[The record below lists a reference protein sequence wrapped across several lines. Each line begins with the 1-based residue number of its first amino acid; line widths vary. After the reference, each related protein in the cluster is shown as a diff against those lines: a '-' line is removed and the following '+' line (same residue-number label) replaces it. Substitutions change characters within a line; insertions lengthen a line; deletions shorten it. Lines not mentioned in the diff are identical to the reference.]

1 MRVLV
6 TGAQGLLGAAIVR
19 EFAASADVIARGHA
33 ALDISSTESVEAA
46 LAESSPDV
54 IVNCAAYNDV
64 DRAEDDPAYALEV
77 NAFGAL
83 ALARAAAER
92 DVSLVHYSSDFV
104 FDGEKNSPYIEDDS
118 PNPRGAYAASKLLG
132 DWFALEAP
140 RSWVLRVE
148 SLFGKPAPGGKR
160 LGSLGT
166 IVERIR
172 NGDEVPVFTD
182 RTVSPSYTADIAHAT
197 RALMESGAPPGL
209 YHCVNSGAAKW
220 DAIAA
225 EAARLLGLPLRM
237 RPLTLDTAG
246 LKARRPRYCALSN
259 AKLASAGIVMPTWQ
273 DALSRYLDN
282 HGAEFDR
289 PIQNE

>member
-19 EFAASADVIARGHA
+19 EFATAADVIAAGHA
-33 ALDISSTESVEAA
+33 DLDVSNSTSVAA
-46 LAESSPDV
+46 TLSHTNPDV
-54 IVNCAAYNDV
+54 VINCAAYNDV
-64 DRAEDDPAYALEV
+64 DGAEDHPADALEV

-83 ALARAAAER
+83 ALARASAER
-92 DVSLVHYSSDFV
+92 QVAFVHYSSDFV
-104 FDGEKNSPYIEDDS
+104 FDGEKNSPYTEDDA

-166 IVERIR
+166 ILERIR
-172 NGDEVPVFTD
+172 SGNEVSVFTD
-182 RTVSPSYTADIAHAT
+182 RTVSPSYTADVAHTT
-197 RALMESGAPPGL
+197 RELLQRGAAPGL
-209 YHCVNSGAAKW
+209 YHCVNSGAATW
-220 DAIAA
+220 AEITA
-225 EAARLLGLPLRM
+225 EAARLMGLPLRM
-237 RPLTLDTAG
+237 KPVTLETAG

-259 AKLASAGIVMPTWQ
+259 AKLASIGIQMPTWQ
-273 DALSRYLDN
+273 DALARFLS
-282 HGAEFDR
+282 AA
-289 PIQNE
+289 